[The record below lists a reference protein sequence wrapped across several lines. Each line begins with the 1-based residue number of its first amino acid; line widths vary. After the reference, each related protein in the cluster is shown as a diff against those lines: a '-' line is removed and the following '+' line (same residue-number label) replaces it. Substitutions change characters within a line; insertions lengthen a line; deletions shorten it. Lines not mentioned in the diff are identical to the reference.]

1 MASVT
6 KKHIEAFKK
15 LRGELEQASL
25 REDGSSD
32 FWTRLYQEMEKL
44 GCIDI
49 NYLEHSKALSSI
61 DNAIGHVQGMS
72 FDECCTW
79 LTWALRGERF
89 CDGLFAGCIK
99 QGHIRS
105 LLDRVIELGG

>member
-6 KKHIEAFKK
+6 KKHLEAFKK

-25 REDGSSD
+25 REDGSRS
-32 FWTRLYQEMEKL
+32 FWTRLYQEMENLK
-44 GCIDI
+44 CIDDD
-49 NYLEHSKALSSI
+49 YFEHSAAWGSI

-89 CDGLFAGCIK
+89 CDGLFADCIK
-99 QGHIRS
+99 QGWIQA
-105 LLDRVIELGG
+105 LLERICGMSK